1 MRVWQDF
8 QYPSPLASVCPQDFL
23 LGAPI
28 SSLHLLPYSY
38 PCPPPA
44 LCWVSV
50 TFKALSQLLLPR
62 IVPPQLPLESSHFS
76 SCSRPPG
83 YSAQEGFLE
92 IQPPPPFIPRPRL
105 QSRPHAHQPQT
116 SRPQQKLRQ
125 LRLAV
130 DMEPVRLLPSSC
142 SVPSCPPP
150 GPVLL
155 GPWPPRSVYSS
166 VHPPQRGQRDQSH
179 HVTSLLKTPRSWHPT
194 ALTPAPLLP
203 VFPCTSCPDGQGTP
217 WAVHSSTFQM
227 QPRGLTLP

>member
-1 MRVWQDF
+1 MEKC
-8 QYPSPLASVCPQDFL
+8 VCGRISDILHWPQSLYPQDFL
-23 LGAPI
+23 LGASI
-28 SSLHLLPYSY
+28 SSLHLLSYSY

-62 IVPPQLPLESSHFS
+62 IVPPQLPLESSYFS
-76 SCSRPPG
+76 SCSQPPG
-83 YSAQEGFLE
+83 YSAQESFLE
-92 IQPPPPFIPRPRL
+92 LQPPPPFIPRPRL

-130 DMEPVRLLPSSC
+130 DMEPIQLLPSTC

-155 GPWPPRSVYSS
+155 GPWPPLSVYSS
-166 VHPPQRGQRDQSH
+166 VHPPQRGPERPIPSC
-179 HVTSLLKTPRSWHPT
+179 HVPPQNTKVM
-194 ALTPAPLLP
+194 APH
-203 VFPCTSCPDGQGTP
+203 CPDICPPPPSVPLYQ
-217 WAVHSSTFQM
+217 
-227 QPRGLTLP
+227 LP